1 MQHPETWVEVTPK
14 GLYVKPGDFYI
25 DPTRAVDRALV
36 THGHA
41 DHARYGNKS
50 VLATA
55 ETLGIMKARYRDRAG
70 DTLQPIAYGETVKV
84 GDVTV
89 SYHPAGHVL
98 GSAQIL
104 MEYGGARIVASGD
117 YKRGIDPTCKLFEPV
132 KCDVFITEATFG
144 LPVFVH
150 PDARGEIDKL
160 LQSIKTFPERA
171 HLVGAHSLGKCQ
183 RVMALLRAAGWDQ
196 PIYLHGA
203 MVSLV
208 KLYEELGVS
217 LGPWQPVSQIK
228 DKKELQ
234 GQVVMCPPSALN
246 DRWSR
251 RLPDPVTGMASGW
264 MRIRQRARQRG
275 AELPLIISDHA
286 DWPELL
292 HTIDEVGAPEVWIT
306 HGREDALMHAAT
318 AKGYR
323 ARALALIGYDEE
335 EAEIAIEDAT
345 PEQIT

>member
-1 MQHPETWVEVTPK
+1 MNHPENWIKVTPN
-14 GLYVKPGDFYI
+14 GLYVEPGDFHV
-25 DPTRAVDRALV
+25 DPTRPVPRALI

-41 DHARYGNKS
+41 DHARYGNDS

-55 ETLGIMKARYRDRAG
+55 ETLGIMKARYGERAG
-70 DTLQPIAYGETVKV
+70 ASLQVASYGEIHKV
-84 GDVTV
+84 GDVMVTFF
-89 SYHPAGHVL
+89 PAGHVL

-104 MEYGGARIVASGD
+104 MEYDGARIVASGD
-117 YKRGIDPTCKLFEPV
+117 YKRRADPTCLSFEPV
-132 KCDVFITEATFG
+132 SCDVFITEATFA

-150 PDARGEIDKL
+150 PPAEGEIAKL
-160 LQSIKTFPERA
+160 LASLKTFPDRA
-171 HLVGAHSLGKCQ
+171 HLVGAYSLGKCQ
-183 RVMALLRAAGWDQ
+183 RVMKMLRLAGWER

-208 KLYEELGVS
+208 ELYEELSVDLGEWKRVS
-217 LGPWQPVSQIK
+217 EVK
-228 DKKELQ
+228 DKAELA

-251 RLPDPVTGMASGW
+251 RLPDPVTAMASGW

-275 AELPLIISDHA
+275 AELPLIVSDHA
-286 DWPELL
+286 DWVELL
-292 HTIDEVGAPEVWIT
+292 DTIEQVNAPEIWIT
-306 HGREDALMHAAT
+306 HGREEALMHAAT

-335 EAEIAIEDAT
+335 GAETAVEEGEAA
-345 PEQIT
+345 

>member
-1 MQHPETWVEVTPK
+1 MQHPDTWIKVTPK
-14 GLYVKPGDFYI
+14 GLYVEPGDFYV
-25 DPTRAVDRALV
+25 DPTRPVPKALI

-41 DHARYGNKS
+41 DHARYGNEA
-50 VLATA
+50 VLATS
-55 ETLGIMKARYRDRAG
+55 ETLGIMKARYGARAG
-70 DTLQPIAYGETVKV
+70 DSLQIAAYGETHKV

-89 SYHPAGHVL
+89 TFYPAGHVL

-117 YKRGIDPTCKLFEPV
+117 YKRGADPTCLPFEPV
-132 KCDVFITEATFG
+132 KCDVFITEATFA

-150 PDARGEIDKL
+150 PPVAAEVEKL
-160 LQSIKTFPERA
+160 LASLRTFPERA
-171 HLVGAHSLGKCQ
+171 HLVGAYSLGKCQ
-183 RVMALLRAAGWDQ
+183 RVMALLRQAGWEQ

-208 KLYEELGVS
+208 ELYEQLGVP
-217 LGPWQPVSQIK
+217 LGPWQRVSEVK
-228 DKKELQ
+228 DKKQLQ
-234 GQVVMCPPSALN
+234 GQIVMCPPSALN

-275 AELPLIISDHA
+275 AELPLVISDHA

-292 HTIDEVGAPEVWIT
+292 QTIDEVGAPEIWIT
-306 HGREDALMHAAT
+306 HGREEALMHAVT

-335 EAEIAIEDAT
+335 GAEIAIEDAVKET
-345 PEQIT
+345 A